1 MSTRATCSPQARSN
15 DLMHPNEEHYDA
27 VIVGSGFGGS
37 INSLRLAQAGR
48 SVLVLERGGR
58 YKPGEFPR
66 DVSDVDKVFWRYPR
80 RTESRG
86 LYEVRFFSGIA
97 AVVAS
102 GVGGGSLIYANIHIR
117 PEPVVFDDPR
127 WPRSVNRE
135 SLDPYYDKVA
145 AMLGVAPLPADI
157 KLAKRDMYREAAVRA
172 GREVFD
178 PDQAVSW
185 KEPGY
190 GRQACQLVTECE
202 FGCPHGAKNTLDFN
216 YLAQAERS
224 GARLRPGCYVTHVE
238 PHASGYRVHYTDVAS
253 GASASI
259 TGRRVVLSAGT
270 LGTNEIL
277 LRCRH
282 VYRTLP
288 DLSRKLG
295 DGYSGNGDFL
305 GSIQNSQTDLE
316 PWKGPDVTSV
326 IRYFE
331 SAPQFTM
338 AAPTFNRAVMTVLAS
353 RRQGGGRLLKVLS
366 PLLWPLMEWIIPWAF
381 RSGYLTKPP
390 RSRAGDPARMT
401 NLFAIRRDNA
411 NGRVRLKRGRLDIE
425 WDYARENRELTQKM
439 LAAMQE
445 VADVYGGT
453 FAPLI
458 TWNIFNR
465 IITVH
470 SLGGCHLSDSPQGG
484 VVSTHGEVH
493 GYPGLF
499 VADGSV
505 IPSSIGFHPVMTI
518 SAVSERI
525 AEAVVSSY

>member
-117 PEPVVFDDPR
+117 PDPVVFDDPR

-305 GSIQNSQTDLE
+305 GSIQNSRTDLE

-331 SAPQFTM
+331 SAPRFTM

-381 RSGYLTKPP
+381 RSGYLTKPA

-401 NLFAIRRDNA
+401 NLFAIGRDNA

-470 SLGGCHLSDSPQGG
+470 SLGGCHLSDSPQVG

>member
-1 MSTRATCSPQARSN
+1 
-15 DLMHPNEEHYDA
+15 MHPNEEHYDA

-117 PEPVVFDDPR
+117 PEPVVFDNPR

-238 PHASGYRVHYTDVAS
+238 PHTSGYRVHYTDLAS

-381 RSGYLTKPP
+381 RSGYLTKPA

-401 NLFAIRRDNA
+401 NLFAIGRDNA

-470 SLGGCHLSDSPQGG
+470 SLGGCHLSDSSQGG

>member
-1 MSTRATCSPQARSN
+1 
-15 DLMHPNEEHYDA
+15 MHPNDEHYDA

-37 INSLRLAQAGR
+37 INSLRLAQAGK

-66 DVSDVDKVFWRYPR
+66 DATDVDKLLWRYPR
-80 RTESRG
+80 RTKSRG
-86 LYEVRFFSGIA
+86 LYEVRFLSSIA

-102 GVGGGSLIYANIHIR
+102 GVGGGSLIYGNIHIR
-117 PEPVVFDDPR
+117 PDPVIFDDLR
-127 WPRSVNRE
+127 WPRSINRQ

-145 AMLGVAPLPADI
+145 AMLGVTPLPADI
-157 KLAKRDMYREAAVRA
+157 KLVKRDMYREAAART

-185 KEPGY
+185 KEPGP
-190 GRQACQLVTECE
+190 GGQACQLVAECE
-202 FGCPHGAKNTLDFN
+202 LGCQYGAKNTLDFT
-216 YLAQAERS
+216 YLAQAEGL
-224 GARLRPGCYVTHVE
+224 GARVRPGCYVTRVE
-238 PHASGYRVHYTDVAS
+238 PHAPGYRVHYTDVAS
-253 GASASI
+253 GASASV

-277 LRCRH
+277 LRCRD

-338 AAPTFNRAVMTVLAS
+338 GAPTFNRAVMTALAS
-353 RRQGGGRLLKVLS
+353 HGQGGGRLLKVFS
-366 PLLWPLMEWIIPWAF
+366 PLLWPLMEWITPWALKSGILSKPARF
-381 RSGYLTKPP
+381 RDRDT
-390 RSRAGDPARMT
+390 GDPARMT
-401 NLFAIRRDNA
+401 NLFAIGRDNA
-411 NGRVRLKRGRLDIE
+411 NGRLRLKRGRLDME
-425 WDYARENRELTQKM
+425 WDYARENQELTKKT

-445 VADVYGGT
+445 VAEVYGGT
-453 FAPLI
+453 FAPVV

-465 IITVH
+465 IITFH